1 MRSIYDEAI
10 SLINE
15 PLSEKRSL
23 PEGKSY
29 IRESARE
36 IARKRWGMEDRTGVA
51 PQTEL
56 K

>member
-1 MRSIYDEAI
+1 MREDKSISI
-10 SLINE
+10 INE
-15 PLSEKRSL
+15 PIQPIITEKR
-23 PEGKSY
+23 EK
-29 IRESARE
+29 ESARE